1 MKTGDVVRVYP
12 HGSPELA
19 APAKIIVVG
28 NDASIAVAF
37 GDKPP
42 FVTAGHGLAVHPMFG
57 VVMLARR
64 EMLNGR
70 PWGPWIELIGG
81 GHYEMEEL

>member
-1 MKTGDVVRVYP
+1 MNNGDQVRVYP
-12 HGSPELA
+12 HGAPELA
-19 APAKIIVVG
+19 AVAKIIIVG

-42 FVTAGHGLAVHPMFG
+42 FATAGKGLTLHPMFG
-57 VVMLARR
+57 VMMLARR
-64 EMLNGR
+64 EILNGK
-70 PWGPWIELIGG
+70 PWGPWIELMGG